1 MRTLLATV
9 FVAAT
14 AFAALAPERPARRE
28 IENVAAFTRL
38 YGVVRYFYP
47 SDAAA
52 SLDWDRFAVHGVKRA
67 RGALTRQSLKTTL
80 EELFTPLGPGITI
93 GSALPAVGNAGG
105 SADASLVAW
114 RYLGA
119 GVAAPTGFSPYA
131 AKRTHRTSVVDGS
144 IDGFVA
150 VMQTI
155 PAASLRGQAV
165 RLRGQ
170 VRSTP
175 RDATGSAALWLRI
188 DRPGGSP
195 AFFDNMSDR
204 PVRIPEWREYQI
216 EGTVSNDASDV
227 VFGALASGS
236 VTADFDAVD
245 LSVRNSD
252 GTWSTVAI
260 KDPGFE
266 APAEDAAGGW
276 ARVGTSKNAESTRPA
291 DQPPQGQRF
300 LRFAPPPA
308 GRPAAELFESTPIAG
323 ARASIDLGSGLHARV
338 PLALSEADAHG
349 DTTLANTFDVLRT
362 SMNAIASSNDPPD
375 IDTRLA
381 GVAAAWNVLRH
392 FYPYWSESGV
402 DWDARL
408 GPQLTVAYAANS
420 REGQREALRR
430 LVAEARDGHG
440 QVVDSQQRGPL
451 ARLPIQLGLVEGRV
465 VVTATAAPDNL
476 AVGSVVSTIDS
487 APAKQRLA
495 ETMRLIS
502 GTPQWKEARALQE
515 IANCQQGAVVNLTV
529 DSGTGPRQAAVRCD
543 GALPPAEARPEAVT
557 EVSPGIWYV
566 DLTRARMTQ
575 VTPILEQLARA
586 AGLVFDLRGYPT
598 DAGGRIL
605 PHLMSA
611 PESDRWMHVA
621 KIIGPFGES
630 AGWQS
635 VGWNLKPASPH
646 FPGKA
651 VFLTDGRAISYAE
664 SVMGYVADLKLG
676 TIVGGT
682 TAGTNGNVAMFPVP
696 GGFNV
701 TFTGMRVTRHD
712 GRTPHHLAGIKPD
725 IPVTPTLAGL
735 RKGQDELLDRA
746 LLEIRRK

>member
-1 MRTLLATV
+1 MRTLLATLLL
-9 FVAAT
+9 AAT
-14 AFAALAPERPARRE
+14 AFGTPALEQPAPQE
-28 IENVAAFTRL
+28 IESIAAFARL

-67 RGALTRQSLKTTL
+67 RGALTRQSLQTTL
-80 EELFTPLGPGITI
+80 EELFTPLGPGIAI
-93 GSALPAVGNAGG
+93 GTALPAQGKAG

-119 GVAAPTGFSPYA
+119 GVVAPSGFSPYA
-131 AKRTHRTSVVDGS
+131 AKRTHRASAVDGS

-155 PAASLRGQAV
+155 PAASLRGRAV

-175 RDATGSAALWLRI
+175 RGATGSAALWLRI
-188 DRPGGSP
+188 DRPDGSP
-195 AFFDNMSDR
+195 GFFDNMGDR
-204 PVRIPEWREYQI
+204 PVRVPEWREYQI
-216 EGTVSNDASDV
+216 EGTVASDATNV
-227 VFGALASGS
+227 VFGALASGG
-236 VTADFDAVD
+236 VTADFDAIE
-245 LSVRNSD
+245 LSVRNPD
-252 GTWSTVAI
+252 GTWSPLPV

-266 APAEDAAGGW
+266 ARGNEAAEGW
-276 ARVGTSKNAESTRPA
+276 MRVGTSKNAESTRPA

-308 GRPAAELFESTPIAG
+308 GGSSAELFESTPMTG
-323 ARASIDLGSGLHARV
+323 AHASIDLGSGLRARV
-338 PLALSEADAHG
+338 PLALAEPEARR
-349 DTTLANTFDVLRT
+349 DTSFASKYEVLRT
-362 SMNAIASSNDPPD
+362 SINAIASSNDPPD
-375 IDTRLA
+375 TDTRLA
-381 GVAAAWNVLRH
+381 GVVVAWNVFRH

-408 GPQLTVAYAANS
+408 RPQLTVAYAANS
-420 REGQREALRR
+420 REAQREALRR
-430 LVAEARDGHG
+430 LVADARDGHG
-440 QVVDSQQRGPL
+440 QVVDTQKRGPL
-451 ARLPIQLGLVEGRV
+451 ARLPIQLGMVEGRV
-465 VVTATAAPDNL
+465 VVTASAAPENL
-476 AVGSVVSTIDS
+476 PVGSVVSSIDS
-487 APAKQRLA
+487 ASATDRLT

-515 IANCQQGAVVNLTV
+515 IANCQPGSVVNLTV
-529 DSGTGPRQAAVRCD
+529 DSGTGPRPEALRCEAAP
-543 GALPPAEARPEAVT
+543 PPAETRPEAVA
-557 EVSPGIWYV
+557 ELSPGVWYV

-575 VTPILEQLARA
+575 VAPDLEPLARA
-586 AGLVFDLRGYPT
+586 AGVVFDLRGYPT
-598 DAGGRIL
+598 DAGGQVL
-605 PHLMSA
+605 PHLISA
-611 PESDRWMHVA
+611 PENDRWMHVA

-646 FPGKA
+646 FSGNI

-676 TIVGGT
+676 TIVGST

-701 TFTGMRVTRHD
+701 AFTGMRVTRHD
-712 GRTPHHLAGIKPD
+712 GRTPHHLAGVKPD
-725 IPVTPTLAGL
+725 IPVAPTLAGV
-735 RKGQDELLDRA
+735 RAGRDEVLERA
-746 LLEIRRK
+746 LVEVRR